1 MARSTR
7 LDAILVLLLIV
18 IALAVAA
25 ALAAP
30 FLRPGGDADASA
42 GEQVAE
48 LEARKEAKYREI
60 RDAELDYRT
69 GKLSAE
75 DHQALDRAL
84 RREAIAILEEI
95 EASAEGAKHETLG
108 GGEAAGDIRSES
120 ERSDRT

>member
-1 MARSTR
+1 MGVLFAGSTR

-30 FLRPGGDADASA
+30 FLRPGSDPDAATGA
-42 GEQVAE
+42 RLAE
-48 LEARKEAKYREI
+48 LEARKESKYREI

-75 DHQALDRAL
+75 DHRALDRAL
-84 RREAIAILEEI
+84 RREAITILEEI
-95 EASAEGAKHETLG
+95 
-108 GGEAAGDIRSES
+108 
-120 ERSDRT
+120 DRARGPGPPQR

>member
-1 MARSTR
+1 VGVLLVGSTR
-7 LDAILVLLLIV
+7 LDAILVLLLIE

-30 FLRPGGDADASA
+30 FLRPGSDPDAAT
-42 GEQVAE
+42 GERLAE

-75 DHQALDRAL
+75 DHRALDRAL
-84 RREAIAILEEI
+84 RREAITILEEI
-95 EASAEGAKHETLG
+95 DGLRRE
-108 GGEAAGDIRSES
+108 
-120 ERSDRT
+120 DRPGR

>member
-1 MARSTR
+1 VGVLLVGSTR

-30 FLRPGGDADASA
+30 FLRPGSDPDAAT
-42 GEQVAE
+42 GERLAE

-60 RDAELDYRT
+60 RDAELDYRA

-75 DHQALDRAL
+75 DHRALDRAL
-84 RREAIAILEEI
+84 RREAITILEEI
-95 EASAEGAKHETLG
+95 DGLRRE
-108 GGEAAGDIRSES
+108 
-120 ERSDRT
+120 DRPGR